1 MQIEK
6 TKQKLTITFKDE
18 SEAERFYEGDEYV
31 YGNIIDTFI
40 KGEELIVNGE
50 DYLPRYHGE
59 ASIPEARK
67 FKMEIPNKDYKIEYK
82 GFIIYEGK
90 IDKLVEHF
98 EIFWN
103 DDMETYE
110 SELLGCEGETIEECL
125 EACLAEANELGDRVI
140 DVMHSYENDFQAY
153 DNYTKKDFIEDLRQ
167 GNYQL
172 WSQFN
177 FAHIA
182 LEDYF
187 AEEGIK
193 LFN

>member
-1 MQIEK
+1 MIRVAYNTTVKIGGKEQSLPTNIQGEFPFVVEGEIVK
-6 TKQKLTITFKDE
+6 ISNVFDDE
-18 SEAERFYEGDEYV
+18 IVEVNLNDCL
-31 YGNIIDTFI
+31 I
-40 KGEELIVNGE
+40 GE
-50 DYLPRYHGE
+50 LPE
-59 ASIPEARK
+59 
-67 FKMEIPNKDYKIEYK
+67 MEIPNEDYKIEYK
-82 GFIIYEGK
+82 GFTIYEGK
-90 IDKLVEHF
+90 IGKLVEHF

-110 SELLGCEGETIEECL
+110 SDNLGCEGETIEECL
-125 EACLAEANELGDRVI
+125 EECLAEANELGDRVI

-172 WSQFN
+172 WSQLN